1 MLTQMHKIM
10 KTHSKPT
17 RENSTTRF
25 IEQCM
30 EHRDWSLV
38 DAIEALESGYPFYD
52 AYDVLA
58 QFINYGLFWHA
69 FIFFLKRRLANKGK
83 IYFKD
88 WKTVIK
94 RLLLS

>member
-1 MLTQMHKIM
+1 M
-10 KTHSKPT
+10 KNQRKPT

-52 AYDVLA
+52 SYDVLA
-58 QFINYGLFWHA
+58 QYINYSLFWNA
-69 FIFFLKRRLANKGK
+69 ILFYLKRTISIKTWRMKFCCWKIIILRLASK
-83 IYFKD
+83 
-88 WKTVIK
+88 
-94 RLLLS
+94 

>member
-1 MLTQMHKIM
+1 M
-10 KTHSKPT
+10 KTHKKPT

-52 AYDVLA
+52 DYDVLA
-58 QFINYGLFWHA
+58 QFINYRLLWQALTFYC
-69 FIFFLKRRLANKGK
+69 KRSFTTKSWRMK
-83 IYFKD
+83 FKD
-88 WKTVIK
+88 WKIIIT
-94 RLLLS
+94 RLAVD

>member
-1 MLTQMHKIM
+1 M
-10 KTHSKPT
+10 KTHRKPT

-52 AYDVLA
+52 TYDVLA
-58 QFINYGLFWHA
+58 QFINYGLLWHA
-69 FIFFLKRRLANKGK
+69 YIFFLKRRFSKKGK
-83 IYFKD
+83 IYLKD
-88 WKTVIK
+88 WKIIIS
-94 RLLLS
+94 RLAIG